1 MNLTMKKFASS
12 LLLALTLTT
21 PLVMSAVQAK
31 TTAPQLKVSQAAT
44 TTPAPTQTKPPT
56 KTLET
61 KSKKSTTAQVNI
73 NSSTEKELQQVKGI
87 GAKTAKKIVAGRP
100 YKSLDE
106 LTTKKVMSAKELET
120 LKAQLAL

>member
-44 TTPAPTQTKPPT
+44 TTPAPTQTKPLT
-56 KTLET
+56 KTPET

-100 YKSLDE
+100 YKSLDD

>member
-44 TTPAPTQTKPPT
+44 TAPAPTQTKPPT
-56 KTLET
+56 KTPEN